1 MLGNVNQLLNSVGV
15 NESDRDG
22 HVIGVESETEQ
33 EMEGECETEGSDNLE
48 DNNDDCPDSLSRSR
62 VNINEADNSITEY
75 RVLNSTTEVN
85 KRGPTMMHKVH
96 MRPFENREA
105 IILNEFGQP
114 IGPVTPEKDTPGE
127 FSRFL
132 GTIARDYGYVPLIY
146 NSWHYVS
153 NKEKMWEYVLVS

>member
-1 MLGNVNQLLNSVGV
+1 
-15 NESDRDG
+15 
-22 HVIGVESETEQ
+22 
-33 EMEGECETEGSDNLE
+33 MEGECETEGSDNLE
-48 DNNDDCPDSLSRSR
+48 DNNDDCPDILSRSG

-75 RVLNSTTEVN
+75 RVLNSTTDVN

-114 IGPVTPEKDTPGE
+114 IRPVTSKKDTLSE

-132 GTIARDYGYVPLIY
+132 DTIARDYGYAPLIY
-146 NSWHYVS
+146 NSWHYVT